1 MEDTLPHGVFAVAN
15 QTHGGS
21 IPSNSLQKISLR
33 GRHLTWSKA
42 LESAGGLSG
51 WNAGLLV
58 RQGGMGRSFFF
69 V

>member
-15 QTHGGS
+15 QTHGGLH
-21 IPSNSLQKISLR
+21 SLQKISLR

-51 WNAGLLV
+51 WNAGLLM